1 MVNKTKVLL
10 STFGP
15 LHLIKSA
22 EYLSKYVD
30 IEVVQGW
37 IPQWWNK
44 WLIGIASK
52 IIGRDLSKSFGKRIP
67 KVLDGRNH
75 SIAVPEFYLWSG
87 MRLGINDIE
96 VKAAEMFGRMT
107 KSYLKTQNIF
117 HVRSGSGQGG
127 AIAKAKAKGM
137 KIIVDHSIAHPAF
150 MDKALRNEYEKNG
163 VGFNLGTDS
172 HFWQLVLK
180 DCEEA
185 DRLVVNSY
193 FVRDTF
199 VEAGYD
205 KDRIDVVYL
214 GVREDFQSL
223 KKSYDTDKVFKIL
236 YTGSF
241 GFRKGGEYLLK
252 AMEEL
257 DKIGFNYE
265 LNIVGGYSPDD
276 VLIGKYKPKHVNFIG
291 QVPQDDLTE
300 YLATSDC
307 YLFPSLCEGCAQSG
321 MEALTAGLPV
331 IATYES
337 GLPIT
342 DGVNGIL
349 IDAANVASI
358 VDAVKRMA
366 SGKSLRMNLGT
377 KAAEMMKNQYTW
389 DVYANNMCEVYKK

>member
-1 MVNKTKVLL
+1 
-10 STFGP
+10 
-15 LHLIKSA
+15 
-22 EYLSKYVD
+22 
-30 IEVVQGW
+30 
-37 IPQWWNK
+37 
-44 WLIGIASK
+44 
-52 IIGRDLSKSFGKRIP
+52 
-67 KVLDGRNH
+67 
-75 SIAVPEFYLWSG
+75 
-87 MRLGINDIE
+87 
-96 VKAAEMFGRMT
+96 MFGRMT

-265 LNIVGGYSPDD
+265 LNIVGGYSPYD

-291 QVPQDDLTE
+291 QVPQDDLKE

-366 SGKSLRMNLGT
+366 SDKSLRMNLGT

>member
-37 IPQWWNK
+37 IPQWWNT

-67 KVLDGRNH
+67 KALDGRNH

-291 QVPQDDLTE
+291 QVPQDDLKE

-366 SGKSLRMNLGT
+366 SDKSLRMNLGT